1 MRKKMLIIIGVAAAV
16 VGVGIVLN
24 ANMLFP
30 WQLNAKRNRK
40 AALEYIAEHFPTAE
54 ITDVDYKSM
63 KFNPTAIG
71 MDTFYLELDGIC
83 FSLITQSG
91 KVICDTYYEAKAEKY
106 IRENFIDDFMNE
118 RELSP
123 NIEITFTAPRG
134 HRGTLG
140 EDVLGDVY
148 RFEGSVTIMIK
159 QDSIDGFSAPKDIG
173 WFYDFYQYWI
183 EKCDIPRCIVYMYY
197 LKADSPTY
205 HPTYW
210 IEFVREKKIFSN
222 EDEFYNSFNPVV

>member
-1 MRKKMLIIIGVAAAV
+1 MRKKVLIIFFVAAAV
-16 VGVGIVLN
+16 VGVGLILN

-30 WQLNAKRNRK
+30 WQWSAKANKK
-40 AALEYIAEHFPTAE
+40 AALEYIADNFPTAKF
-54 ITDVDYKSM
+54 THADYKSTILIT
-63 KFNPTAIG
+63 TAVP
-71 MDTFYLELDGIC
+71 MDTFYFDLDGIE

-91 KVICDTYYEAKAEKY
+91 KVQLDTYYEAKAEKY
-106 IRENFIDDFMNE
+106 IRKNFIDDFMNE
-118 RELSP
+118 RQLSP

-148 RFEGSVTIMIK
+148 SFEGSVTIMIK
-159 QDSIDGFSAPKDIG
+159 QDSIEGFSAPKDIG

-183 EKCDIPRCIVYMYY
+183 EKCDIPKCIVYIYY

-222 EDEFYNSFNPVV
+222 KDEFYNSFNPVV